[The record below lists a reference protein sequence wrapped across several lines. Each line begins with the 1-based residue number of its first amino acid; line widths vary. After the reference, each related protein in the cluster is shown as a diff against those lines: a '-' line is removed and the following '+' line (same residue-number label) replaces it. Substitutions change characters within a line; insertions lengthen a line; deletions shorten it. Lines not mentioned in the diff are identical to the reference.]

1 MKSTLA
7 FFLLFFFLDITFL
20 LLAIA
25 QFKNSVS
32 VKKAAGV
39 FGIITSF
46 VAWYNAYAGIANSQ
60 NSYITVKAL
69 PLPDLLAK
77 RD

>member
-1 MKSTLA
+1 AEFNGS
-7 FFLLFFFLDITFL
+7 D
-20 LLAIA
+20 
-25 QFKNSVS
+25 S

-39 FGIITSF
+39 FGIITAF

-60 NSYITVKAL
+60 NTYLTVKAL
-69 PLPDLLAK
+69 PLPDLQAK